1 MANDLAN
8 DSVNSQSNSFT
19 DFHLIQFISNAMQH
33 KISNQQQWQYSSIVN
48 TVLLCVLLPLNLEG
62 CYGKFNFVFEH
73 FEVPELVL

>member
-1 MANDLAN
+1 
-8 DSVNSQSNSFT
+8 
-19 DFHLIQFISNAMQH
+19 MQH